1 MQYHQQIQLKNGT
14 VCTLQSP
21 GPEDASAILRHMAVA
36 SGETENML
44 RYPEE
49 FNMTAEEEA
58 AYLDTI
64 LSSSDA
70 IMIAAFVDGQIV
82 ANAGFNPVSS
92 LTKCRHRAE
101 LGISVRRKYWGCG
114 IGSAIIAALLAAA
127 RQAGYEQMELN
138 VVSDNRR
145 AIALYEAL
153 GFRVYGTNERGFRTR
168 SGGYQSLLLMFC
180 RL

>member
-114 IGSAIIAALLAAA
+114 IGSAIMAALLAAA